1 MGLQSQVQR
10 QNGVSNSTLILVM
23 KLIIPS
29 SCKHMCCREGIDKA
43 PKAPKNSFISVSSMV
58 DTSHLSGHV
67 SKKGCVATAKQIAAL
82 SVLGNE
88 REVEIEMVD
97 LTNGQRLKRFDKLPS
112 KTFRSLDILPENV
125 IKGKTARTAIKKQP
139 FFDYR
144 EGEKPETSLLKTDAG
159 TEISSDKPSTDYDAD
174 WISELPSPS
183 VLLRKTLEKI
193 DSLAGHISTDCIK
206 SQFNNLQSPSTPIRD
221 NDTAHGVYH
230 DKDLLEGLG
239 LSQFNDDES
248 EIEAAMVGLSD
259 SVAMEET
266 AQVQA
271 AADLLNPQLNTC
283 PNPALPPNK
292 STTKVYFD
300 PATEGKSSRTS
311 ALFFSTD
318 SPERVVELGKKRKAD
333 VDDEVENSSELAPV
347 AKRARMINESDQPP
361 RRLSSVESQR
371 LAGTPIVKP
380 GQPAWVYE
388 FDAGFIAEWQDIV
401 DFV

>member
-1 MGLQSQVQR
+1 M
-10 QNGVSNSTLILVM
+10 I
-23 KLIIPS
+23 LIIPS

-43 PKAPKNSFISVSSMV
+43 PKAPKSSFISAASMV

-67 SKKGCVATAKQIAAL
+67 SKNGREATAKQVAAL
-82 SVLGNE
+82 SVLGIK

-97 LTNGQRLKRFDKLPS
+97 LTNGQKLKRFDKLPS

-125 IKGKTARTAIKKQP
+125 TNGKTTRTAIKKQP
-139 FFDYR
+139 SLDYR
-144 EGEKPETSLLKTDAG
+144 EGETPETPFLKTNAG
-159 TEISSDKPSTDYDAD
+159 TEISSDKPSTNYDAD
-174 WISELPSPS
+174 WMGELPSPS
-183 VLLRKTLEKI
+183 VLLRKPRGKV

-206 SQFNNLQSPSTPIRD
+206 SQFNNLRSPSTPICD
-221 NDTAHGVYH
+221 NDTAHVVYH
-230 DKDLLEGLG
+230 EKHLLEGLG

-300 PATEGKSSRTS
+300 PATEGKSSCTS

-318 SPERVVELGKKRKAD
+318 SPEKVVELGKKRKAD
-333 VDDEVENSSELAPV
+333 VGDGVVNSSELAPV
-347 AKRARMINESDQPP
+347 AKRAKTIDEPDQPP
-361 RRLSSVESQR
+361 RRSSSVESQR
-371 LAGTPIVKP
+371 LAATPIVKP

-388 FDAGFIAEWQDIV
+388 FDARFIAEWQDVV

>member
-1 MGLQSQVQR
+1 M
-10 QNGVSNSTLILVM
+10 SNPTLIQVM

-43 PKAPKNSFISVSSMV
+43 PKAPKSSFISAASMV
-58 DTSHLSGHV
+58 DTSHLSGYV
-67 SKKGCVATAKQIAAL
+67 SKNGREATAKQIAAL
-82 SVLGNE
+82 SVLGNK

-112 KTFRSLDILPENV
+112 KTFRSLDILPENET
-125 IKGKTARTAIKKQP
+125 KGKTTRTAIKKRSSP
-139 FFDYR
+139 VYR
-144 EGEKPETSLLKTDAG
+144 ERKTPETPFLKTNAG
-159 TEISSDKPSTDYDAD
+159 TEISSDKPSTNYDAD
-174 WISELPSPS
+174 WMGELPSPS
-183 VLLRKTLEKI
+183 VLLRKPREKV

-206 SQFNNLQSPSTPIRD
+206 SQFNNLQSPSTPICD

-230 DKDLLEGLG
+230 EKHLLEGLG

-292 STTKVYFD
+292 STTKVCFD
-300 PATEGKSSRTS
+300 PASEGKSSRTS

-318 SPERVVELGKKRKAD
+318 SPEEVVELGKKRKAD
-333 VDDEVENSSELAPV
+333 VDDGVEKSSGLAPV
-347 AKRARMINESDQPP
+347 AKRARTIDEPDQPP
-361 RRLSSVESQR
+361 RRSSSVESQR
-371 LAGTPIVKP
+371 HAATPNVKP